1 MLNTEIYFEF
11 RSIGE
16 EDYSAQIKFYERKI
30 KSLDNDLFDKSDTR
44 NEFIRRIYILHY
56 SGVAYVRT
64 YNYLKAIVIFDFII
78 NTIESNYK
86 KFNIDLNWEHYYLNS
101 LFEKGVSLYN
111 LNNFKESEKVF
122 KKIQESGNANYLHTL
137 WYIYSKNSRFFR
149 NVDYYLI
156 LVSVSFLFIP
166 GLLFSFSSSVN
177 LIFGIVAAVLLV
189 ISYFKPSKFIAN
201 YLYKQLST
209 KFNES
214 LEERKSTIE
223 YFGDKLKEN
232 PKDYFALT
240 ERGIAY
246 NLNDQFEES
255 IIDLNLVL
263 SIQTTNTEALYYR
276 ANSYINLN
284 KYDEAIIDLTKLIE
298 LNDSNIAEKYN
309 NRGNAYLKI
318 KNFELALNDF
328 NSAIKLEPFYANYIF
343 SRAYLYQTTGKL
355 LEAISEYDRVIELDP
370 DNCIALTNRGEAY
383 YELGEKDMAKIDFLK
398 AKEMDY
404 MEAIDNL
411 NKLNFQ

>member
-1 MLNTEIYFEF
+1 MLNTELYFEF
-11 RSIGE
+11 RSIGQ
-16 EDYSAQIKFYERKI
+16 EDYSDQIKFYERKI
-30 KSLDNDLFDKSDTR
+30 KSLDNDFFDKSLTR

-64 YNYLKAIVIFDFII
+64 YNYVKAIVIFDFII
-78 NTIESNYK
+78 NAIESNYK
-86 KFNIDLNWEHYYLNS
+86 KFNIDLNLEHYYLNS

-111 LNNFKESEKVF
+111 LKNFKESEKVF
-122 KKIQESGNANYLHTL
+122 KRIQESGNANYLHTH
-137 WYIYSKNSRFFR
+137 WYIYAKNSRFFR

-166 GLLFSFSSSVN
+166 DVIFSFSSSVN
-177 LIFGIVAAVLLV
+177 LIFGLIGAVLLA
-189 ISYFKPSKFIAN
+189 ISYFKPSKFLAN

-284 KYDEAIIDLTKLIE
+284 KYNEAIIDLTKLIE
-298 LNDSNIAEKYN
+298 LNDTNIAEKYN
-309 NRGNAYLKI
+309 SRGNAYLKT
-318 KNFELALNDF
+318 KNYELALNDF
-328 NSAIKLEPFYANYIF
+328 NEAINLEPFNANYIF
-343 SRAYLYQTTGKL
+343 SRACFHQIAGNLP
-355 LEAISEYDRVIELDP
+355 ESISDYDRVIELDP
-370 DNCIALTNRGEAY
+370 DDCIALTNRGEVHYA
-383 YELGEKDMAKIDFLK
+383 LGKKDLAKIDFLK
-398 AKEMDY
+398 AKEQDY
-404 MEAIDNL
+404 KEAIENL
-411 NKLNFQ
+411 NKLDF